1 MISTEILRRYPFF
14 AGLTEAQLK
23 AVAMLAQDIS
33 YPKDSTIFEE
43 CGEANRL
50 FLLLE
55 GSVDLFYRSQEEYHP
70 TTTKNFFV
78 GEINPGEM
86 FGTSSI
92 IEPYELNATAR
103 NPVNCR
109 LVEIDAV
116 ELRKLMA
123 GDLDLA
129 NKLLLAV
136 IKTLKERIGAMRVQL
151 AAAQS

>member
-23 AVAMLAQDIS
+23 AVAMLAQDTA
-33 YPKDSTIFEE
+33 YLKDSTIFEE

-55 GSVDLFYRSQEEYHP
+55 GSVDLYYRSQEEYHP

-78 GEINPGEM
+78 GEINPGEV

-92 IEPYELNATAR
+92 IEPFELNATAR
-103 NPVNCR
+103 NPANCR

-123 GDLDLA
+123 GDLDLT

-136 IKTLKERIGAMRVQL
+136 IKTLKERIGSMRVQL
-151 AAAQS
+151 ASAQS

>member
-14 AGLTEAQLK
+14 AGLTEAQLR
-23 AVAMLAQDIS
+23 AVAMLAQEAS
-33 YPKDSTIFEE
+33 YTKDSTILEE

-55 GSVDLFYRSQEEYHP
+55 GSVDLYYRSQEEFHP

-92 IEPYELNATAR
+92 IEPYEFNTTAR

-109 LVEIDAV
+109 LIEIDAV
-116 ELRKLMA
+116 ELRKIMA

-129 NKLLLAV
+129 NKLYLAV
-136 IKTLKERIGAMRVQL
+136 IKTLKERIVAMRVQL
-151 AAAQS
+151 AAVQS

>member
-1 MISTEILRRYPFF
+1 MISTETLRRYPFF
-14 AGLTEAQLK
+14 TGLNDQQLK
-23 AVAMLAQDIS
+23 AVALLAQETT

-43 CGEANRL
+43 CYQANRM

-55 GSVDLFYRSQEEYHP
+55 GSVDLYYRSQEEFHP
-70 TTTKNFFV
+70 TTVKNFFV
-78 GEINPGEM
+78 GEINPGEA
-86 FGTSSI
+86 FGTSAL

-103 NPVNCR
+103 NPVDCR
-109 LVEIDAV
+109 LIELDAI

-123 GDLDLA
+123 SDLDLA

-136 IKTLKERIGAMRVQL
+136 IKTLKERIVAMRVQL

>member
-23 AVAMLAQDIS
+23 AVARLAQDTS

-55 GSVDLFYRSQEEYHP
+55 GSVDLYYRSQEEFHP

-78 GEINPGEM
+78 GEINPGEI

>member
-23 AVAMLAQDIS
+23 AVAMLAQENA
-33 YPKDSTIFEE
+33 YPKESIIFEE
-43 CGEANRL
+43 CAQADRV

-55 GSVDLFYRSQEEYHP
+55 GSIDLYYRSQEEFHP

-78 GEINPGEM
+78 GEINPGEV

-92 IEPYELNATAR
+92 IEPYELNATAK
-103 NPVNCR
+103 NPVNCK
-109 LVEIDAV
+109 LIEIDAL
-116 ELRKLMA
+116 ELRKLM
-123 GDLDLA
+123 GTDLDLA

-136 IKTLKERIGAMRVQL
+136 IKTLKERIIAMRVQL
-151 AAAQS
+151 ASLQS

>member
-23 AVAMLAQDIS
+23 AVAMLAQDTS

-55 GSVDLFYRSQEEYHP
+55 GSVDLYYRSQEEFHP

-78 GEINPGEM
+78 GEINPGEV

-116 ELRKLMA
+116 ELRKLITT
-123 GDLDLA
+123 DPDLA

>member
-14 AGLTEAQLK
+14 AGLSEAQLK
-23 AVAMLAQDIS
+23 AVAMLAQETT
-33 YPKDSTIFEE
+33 YQKDATIFEE
-43 CGEANRL
+43 CAQADRL

-55 GSVDLFYRSQEEYHP
+55 GSVDLYYRSQEEFHP

-78 GEINPGEM
+78 GEINPGEV

-92 IEPYELNATAR
+92 IEPFELNATAR
-103 NPVNCR
+103 TPVNCH
-109 LVEIDAV
+109 LVEIDAI
-116 ELRKLMA
+116 ELRKLISQ
-123 GDLDLA
+123 DLELA

>member
-14 AGLTEAQLK
+14 AGLTESQLK
-23 AVAMLAQDIS
+23 AVAMLAQEAS

-55 GSVDLFYRSQEEYHP
+55 GSVDLYYRSQEEFHP
-70 TTTKNFFV
+70 TVTKNFFV

-92 IEPYELNATAR
+92 IEPFELNATAR
-103 NPVNCR
+103 NPVDCR

-116 ELRKLMA
+116 ELRKLMV

-136 IKTLKERIGAMRVQL
+136 VKTLKERNGAMRVQL
-151 AAAQS
+151 AALQS